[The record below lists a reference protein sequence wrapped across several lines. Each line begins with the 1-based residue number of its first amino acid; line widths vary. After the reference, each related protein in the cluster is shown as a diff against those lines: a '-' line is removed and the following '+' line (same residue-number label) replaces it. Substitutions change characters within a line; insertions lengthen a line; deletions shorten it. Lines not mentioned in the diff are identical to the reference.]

1 MSYLRRTRLWRAS
14 LSPTADPT
22 AGHRAPRRSSW
33 PRSTGSSA
41 CEASRAPVA
50 SFRITRP
57 LSMPPP
63 DVRVVLNADEA
74 ARSAASARDRSRWSA
89 RNRVPD
95 AGRGFRHEASI
106 LPLARAQSEGSLL
119 LFDHLDSFRPPGDGP
134 ARLLL
139 GHPNARAP
147 TTASLPLR
155 TSVGCLGDEPPA
167 SGSPRRTEGTVSD
180 GDAARGALPGRSRS
194 CIRRWKRSSRQGRCR
209 RSLGTT
215 RERAV
220 PARADDRNRGRK
232 RAQIGG
238 HGRTSR
244 DGPERGR
251 ANPFPTGT
259 SIRPGA
265 CFERTTGRRRRRHA
279 TRLLEIGVLPEVPM
293 VVLNQQPA
301 PTSSSARRPDRL
313 AHGIAGALL
322 ATPGDTRNGVR
333 AKLRLCPTA
342 CPTGLKC
349 PMTKPNEAGIII
361 RVSGVRV
368 PPPASS

>member
-1 MSYLRRTRLWRAS
+1 MTYTSRSCGEQRPGDARKPDALGCELCEACHGRRPPSRTSMPTATPPTSPAPTARLQGGRPMSYLRRTRLWRAS

-209 RSLGTT
+209 RSLGTIC
-215 RERAV
+215 ERAV
-220 PARADDRNRGRK
+220 RA
-232 RAQIGG
+232 
-238 HGRTSR
+238 
-244 DGPERGR
+244 
-251 ANPFPTGT
+251 
-259 SIRPGA
+259 
-265 CFERTTGRRRRRHA
+265 RRRPRV
-279 TRLLEIGVLPEVPM
+279 E
-293 VVLNQQPA
+293 
-301 PTSSSARRPDRL
+301 
-313 AHGIAGALL
+313 
-322 ATPGDTRNGVR
+322 
-333 AKLRLCPTA
+333 
-342 CPTGLKC
+342 
-349 PMTKPNEAGIII
+349 TK
-361 RVSGVRV
+361 RM
-368 PPPASS
+368 